1 MAQYTMDGGVI
12 PSGMPTSQRDRKD
25 HYRLFGVYKGMIVQI
40 IYPEETTNFSK
51 DRIEYVVRI
60 KGQDYPNAIDA
71 TSMGGIF
78 NYKTRSRK
86 DITESL
92 DNKIA
97 TETPREKMNGEAV
110 FVMFIEGHG
119 DLPIIIASD
128 QHPRHGE
135 YKKVKKDEGLF
146 EIEEFNGIEF
156 SINKDSNYIIKNV
169 GRKDDKAKVLNQAG
183 VGSQIKFMGNGD
195 IELNAHGTE
204 GSADLRAKFTK
215 ADKKMEF
222 YAQENKVVYD
232 AAGVSIIDKNNNE
245 FKFTSAGLNMK
256 SVSKTTLESVGD
268 TEVKSDAKAKFKGAT
283 GTEIGVLT
291 SQTDVNGT
299 KIILKSNG
307 DVEVI
312 AAANI
317 TLNGMTGKVLTT
329 ESDPVVDFITGA
341 PSMGVAR
348 VKAGIA

>member
-1 MAQYTMDGGVI
+1 MAQYTPDGGVV
-12 PSGMPTSQRDRKD
+12 PSGLPTSKRSSNE
-25 HYRLFGVYKGMIVQI
+25 HYHLFGVYKGMVVQI
-40 IYPEETTNFSK
+40 IYPEDQRNFSK
-51 DRIEYVVRI
+51 DRIEYVVRV
-60 KGQDYPNAIDA
+60 KGQDYPNAVDA
-71 TSMGGIF
+71 TTMGGIF

-110 FVMFIEGHG
+110 FVMFLEGHG

-146 EIEEFNGIEF
+146 DIEEFNGIEF
-156 SINKDSNYIIKNV
+156 SINKDSNYVIKNV
-169 GRKDDKAKVLNQAG
+169 GRKDDKAKVLNEDG

-195 IELNAHGTE
+195 IELNTHGTE

-232 AAGVSIIDKNNNE
+232 SAGVSIIDKNNNE
-245 FKFTSAGLNMK
+245 FNFTSTGLSMK
-256 SVSKTTLESVGD
+256 SVDKTTLESA
-268 TEVKSDAKAKFKGAT
+268 SN
-283 GTEIGVLT
+283 TEIV
-291 SQTDVNGT
+291 SNGT
-299 KIILKSNG
+299 KLILKSNG
-307 DVEVI
+307 DIEVV
-312 AAANI
+312 ASGNI
-317 TLNGMTGKVLTT
+317 TLNGMSGKVLTT
-329 ESDPVVDFITGA
+329 ESDPVVDFITGV
-341 PSMGVAR
+341 PSTGVAR

>member
-1 MAQYTMDGGVI
+1 MAQYTPDGGVV
-12 PSGMPTSQRDRKD
+12 PSGIPTSKRSSNE

-40 IYPEETTNFSK
+40 IYPEDQRNFSK
-51 DRIEYVVRI
+51 DRIEYVVRV

-71 TSMGGIF
+71 TTMGGIF

-92 DNKIA
+92 DNKVA

-110 FVMFIEGHG
+110 FVMFLEGHG

-135 YKKVKKDEGLF
+135 YKKVKKDDGLF
-146 EIEEFNGIEF
+146 DIEEFNGIEF

-169 GRKDDKAKVLNQAG
+169 GRKDDKAKVLNEPG
-183 VGSQIKFMGNGD
+183 VGSQIKLMGNGD
-195 IELNAHGTE
+195 IELNTHGTE

-232 AAGVSIIDKNNNE
+232 SAGISIIDKNNNE
-245 FKFTSAGLNMK
+245 FKFTSGGVSIK
-256 SVSKTTLESVGD
+256 SVDKTSVTSTGD
-268 TEVKSDAKAKFKGAT
+268 VEIKSDAKAKLEGT
-283 GTEIGVLT
+283 GG
-291 SQTDVNGT
+291 TDVGSSAAPTNVNGQ
-299 KIILKSNG
+299 IVNLAG
-307 DVEVI
+307 GGV
-312 AAANI
+312 
-317 TLNGMTGKVLTT
+317 
-329 ESDPVVDFITGA
+329 P
-341 PSMGVAR
+341 VAR
-348 VKAGIA
+348 VGDQAIGVGNAGAPVVSYIVSGSPLVTSG